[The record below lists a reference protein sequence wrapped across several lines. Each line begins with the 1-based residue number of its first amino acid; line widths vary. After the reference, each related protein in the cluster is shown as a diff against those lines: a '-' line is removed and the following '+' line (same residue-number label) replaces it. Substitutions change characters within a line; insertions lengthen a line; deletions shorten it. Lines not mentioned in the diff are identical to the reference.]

1 MKLEQIYDL
10 LVDGSQNLNID
21 DKKVIISRILE
32 RGVGSFFK
40 INNKDV
46 RAKDVSV
53 LFYDS
58 GSGPRSSSII
68 TQGNIDQVINYK
80 PIERKIILEDAAG
93 ISGLQA
99 RRRESELKLQST
111 DINLEKVQIN
121 LDNLFDQKKNLS
133 RQARQAERYESGQP
147 KRNQCQ
153 FSWYCDGKKDI
164 PTDDTAWEKS
174 RKYASDFYIYSKYIG
189 ITEGA
194 THYHAP

>member
-1 MKLEQIYDL
+1 M
-10 LVDGSQNLNID
+10 
-21 DKKVIISRILE
+21 
-32 RGVGSFFK
+32 
-40 INNKDV
+40 

-121 LDNLFDQKKNLS
+121 LDNLFDQKKFIKTG
-133 RQARQAERYESGQP
+133 QTSG
-147 KRNQCQ
+147 K
-153 FSWYCDGKKDI
+153 I
-164 PTDDTAWEKS
+164 
-174 RKYASDFYIYSKYIG
+174 
-189 ITEGA
+189 
-194 THYHAP
+194 

>member
-1 MKLEQIYDL
+1 M
-10 LVDGSQNLNID
+10 
-21 DKKVIISRILE
+21 
-32 RGVGSFFK
+32 GSFFK

-99 RRRESELKLQST
+99 RRRRR
-111 DINLEKVQIN
+111 N
-121 LDNLFDQKKNLS
+121 KKRGS
-133 RQARQAERYESGQP
+133 AEA
-147 KRNQCQ
+147 KRE
-153 FSWYCDGKKDI
+153 
-164 PTDDTAWEKS
+164 A
-174 RKYASDFYIYSKYIG
+174 
-189 ITEGA
+189 
-194 THYHAP
+194 